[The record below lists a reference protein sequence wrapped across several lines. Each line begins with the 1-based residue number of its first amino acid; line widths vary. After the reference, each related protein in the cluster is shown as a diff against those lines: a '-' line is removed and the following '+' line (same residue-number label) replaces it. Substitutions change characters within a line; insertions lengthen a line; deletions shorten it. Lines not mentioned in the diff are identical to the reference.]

1 MATNSR
7 GHRSVKRRLLAEALE
22 SRIVLASDLA
32 VVVGGETLTAHLPGE
47 PDITPQLAAAG
58 IPDGDVNG
66 DGVTN
71 AIDIDAVAAA
81 IRLANT
87 NTDYDIDGNGIVDLT
102 DKNLLVREILGTD
115 YGDANLDMQ
124 VDAADYEIWS
134 QNQFE
139 TNVGWSGGDFDGD
152 FQVDV
157 SDFNVWNSHR
167 APVRLTLTA
176 GPSSTEI
183 IRSAHPASKFSTVTT
198 ELTGIVSQANARM
211 DLGGDLNGDSAEDAA
226 DIDMLAAAIR
236 EGSTDAF
243 FDLDESGTVD
253 ISDLDYMVENILN
266 TKYGDHN
273 LDGIVNGTDLK
284 AVTENAFQLDTGWS
298 AGDFNGDGVTDV
310 SDFNR
315 WNENR
320 ELTVTRTGEATLQE
334 PLVQVANTEADEAP
348 VNDDSRLPTG
358 RVDRLRVNL
367 LGDVNGDAEL
377 NADDIDMLAGAIRD
391 DIQEPPFDLNND
403 NVVDQA
409 DMDTLIFD
417 LLNTSYGDSNLDR
430 FVDSSDFG
438 IWEQNSYQSDTGWA
452 SADFNGDGVT
462 DVSDFN
468 LWNQNQSVVT
478 PASIDV
484 TLADGEDVKKD
495 TPVVIVDS
503 GALVELQNSEDAED
517 RDEAKAKASNLG
529 FRFMRFM

>member
-1 MATNSR
+1 MASNSL
-7 GHRSVKRRLLAEALE
+7 GHRRSVKRRLLAEALE

-32 VVVGGETLTAHLPGE
+32 VVVGGESLTAHLPGE
-47 PDITPQLAAAG
+47 PDITPQLASTG

-66 DGVTN
+66 DGITN

-87 NTDYDIDGNGIVDLT
+87 NTDYDIDGNGIVDLD
-102 DKNLLVREILGTD
+102 DKNLLVRDILGTE
-115 YGDANLDMQ
+115 YGDANLDQQ
-124 VDAADYEIWS
+124 VDSEDYEIWAE
-134 QNQFE
+134 NQFQ

-152 FQVDV
+152 FTVDV

-167 APVRLTLTA
+167 APVTLTLTAA

-183 IRSAHPASKFSTVTT
+183 IRSAHPASKFSTVST
-198 ELTGIVSQANARM
+198 ELPGIVSQALARM
-211 DLGGDLNGDSAEDAA
+211 DDGGDLNGDSVEDSA

-243 FDLDESGTVD
+243 FDLDGSGNVD
-253 ISDLDYMVENILN
+253 ILDLDYMVENILN

-284 AVTENAFQLDTGWS
+284 AVTENIFQSDTGWS

-310 SDFNR
+310 ADFNR

-320 ELTVTRTGEATLQE
+320 ESNVTRTAEAAPQE
-334 PLVQVANTEADEAP
+334 PLVQVANTDAGEAP
-348 VNDDSRLPTG
+348 VNDDSRLTTG

-391 DIQEPPFDLNND
+391 NIQEPPFDLNND

-417 LLNTSYGDSNLDR
+417 LLNTRYGDSNLDQ

-438 IWEQNSYQSDTGWA
+438 TWQQNSYQSDTGWA

-468 LWNQNQSVVT
+468 LWNQNRSVVT
-478 PASIDV
+478 TASIDV
-484 TLADGEDVKKD
+484 TVADEEDVKKD

-503 GALVELQNSEDAED
+503 GALVELQDSED
-517 RDEAKAKASNLG
+517 RDEAKAKVSSLG